1 MTFVAFIGYTY
12 LFMLRV
18 NVNIAIVAMVNYTAI
33 PHTNITVAEECG
45 REYEEPLS
53 VSEDGEFVWNEQIQ
67 SLVSSAFFLGFIMT
81 PLPGGI
87 LAERFGTKYLF
98 AGATLIAAIVT
109 TCLPLLAR
117 AGFTYFILGR
127 ALIGFV
133 QGVCSPS
140 MHSLLSKWAPP
151 DERSSMA
158 AFIYAGSQMGTI
170 VGLTLSGLIV
180 DSLGWEAVFYIEG
193 PVALIFLLMWM
204 TLVYDSPEQHPRIS
218 DKEKAYIA
226 RAMGKTGNNQKKM
239 PVPWKSI
246 ATSVPFWA
254 LLVANVSNSWG
265 FYMMLTE
272 LPIYMKTILHFD
284 TKSNALLSSL
294 PHLFM
299 WIFSIFIAQISDWLS
314 HNQHVSVTTIRKTAN
329 TISHAGPA
337 VCLIIVSYVG
347 CNTTLTMIVLTL
359 AVGLQGAIYS
369 GFMVNHL
376 DIAPNFAGVIFG
388 ITAIFSAI
396 PSWVAPLT
404 VATLTK
410 GQQTLGQWRIAFLL
424 TAAILLVDTFVFL
437 LLGSG
442 EEQPWNNPSNIL
454 PNKDNDAAAP
464 KKTVTNNTD
473 DEPVSVQEEIQN

>member
-284 TKSNALLSSL
+284 TKS
-294 PHLFM
+294 
-299 WIFSIFIAQISDWLS
+299 
-314 HNQHVSVTTIRKTAN
+314 VTFQKKYKTK
-329 TISHAGPA
+329 SMQS
-337 VCLIIVSYVG
+337 C
-347 CNTTLTMIVLTL
+347 CC
-359 AVGLQGAIYS
+359 
-369 GFMVNHL
+369 
-376 DIAPNFAGVIFG
+376 
-388 ITAIFSAI
+388 
-396 PSWVAPLT
+396 
-404 VATLTK
+404 
-410 GQQTLGQWRIAFLL
+410 
-424 TAAILLVDTFVFL
+424 
-437 LLGSG
+437 
-442 EEQPWNNPSNIL
+442 
-454 PNKDNDAAAP
+454 
-464 KKTVTNNTD
+464 
-473 DEPVSVQEEIQN
+473 